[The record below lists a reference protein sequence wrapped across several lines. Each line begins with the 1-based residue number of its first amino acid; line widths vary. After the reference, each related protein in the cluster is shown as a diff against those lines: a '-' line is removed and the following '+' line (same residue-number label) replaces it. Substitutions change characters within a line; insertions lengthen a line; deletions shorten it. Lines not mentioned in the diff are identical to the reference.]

1 MFQVIYSQGL
11 AKVSKILY
19 ITLLLLVSQL
29 VWTTAA
35 HAVCEELISQMFS
48 RTFDLRA
55 ASKTCRKHIE
65 KNVRAH
71 ASAAALIEVCRKRKN
86 YSARY
91 KNSVYKVA
99 RRCVEKRSANWLVQK
114 YNRTRIEQLKLLKIK
129 ATITVD
135 AFCKQKNV
143 ISYLKL
149 TEKALSKTLADAK
162 SKCY

>member
-1 MFQVIYSQGL
+1 MFEVVYSQVL
-11 AKVSKILY
+11 VKCSKILY
-19 ITLLLLVSQL
+19 VTLLLLVSQL
-29 VWTTAA
+29 VWATAA

-48 RTFDLRA
+48 RTFDLSA
-55 ASKTCRKHIE
+55 ASKSCRKHIE

-71 ASAAALIEVCRKRKN
+71 ASAATLIEICKKRKN

-91 KNSVYKVA
+91 KNSVFKVA
-99 RRCVEKRSANWLVQK
+99 RRCVEKKSAKWLVRK
-114 YNRTRIEQLKLLKIK
+114 YNRTRIIQLKRLKAKPAIS
-129 ATITVD
+129 VS

-149 TEKALSKTLADAK
+149 TQKALSKTLADAK